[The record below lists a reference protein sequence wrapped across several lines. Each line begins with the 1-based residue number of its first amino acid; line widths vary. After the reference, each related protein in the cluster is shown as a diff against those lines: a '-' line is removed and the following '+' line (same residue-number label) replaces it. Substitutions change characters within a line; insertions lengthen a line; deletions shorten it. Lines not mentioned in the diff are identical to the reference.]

1 LDLPHVWRQKRATAG
16 DEKARMP
23 KVFLS
28 IRSKKTIGAYTTMM
42 DGIDALVFAA
52 GIGENSSVIRREI
65 CDSLVDNPMQ
75 NSRIDVIIRHV

>member
-1 LDLPHVWRQKRATAG
+1 
-16 DEKARMP
+16 
-23 KVFLS
+23 
-28 IRSKKTIGAYTTMM
+28 MM

-52 GIGENSSVIRREI
+52 GIGENSGVIRREI